1 VSSEKRR
8 ASANRGSNKPGLVA
22 VARVLGVSPTTV
34 SNAYN
39 RPDQLSPALR
49 ERVLR
54 TAAELGYAG
63 PDPVARSLRRGRAG
77 ALGVVFSERLPY
89 AFDDPG
95 AVRFLQGL
103 AQAAGDE
110 QLAVLLVPGS
120 PGRSTQHGQAVRNAA
135 VDGFVLHSL
144 PDDDPV
150 VEATRERRLPTV
162 IVDAPAI
169 DGLDFVGIDDRAAAE
184 TAVRHLLDLGHRRLA
199 VLSFR
204 LGGAARQGP
213 VDMRRQ
219 AQATASVATRRLEGC
234 AHALASAG
242 LDWSRLPVEE
252 CPTTSVQAGRAGAHA
267 LLDRA
272 PGITAL
278 FALSDPLALGV
289 KLAAR
294 ERGLAVPGDL
304 SIIGFD
310 DTAAASD
317 DLTSIHQPQRDKGRI
332 AAERLIRAMSAD
344 PPPPRH
350 ELLPTRLVPRGSTAP
365 PGGP

>member
-1 VSSEKRR
+1 
-8 ASANRGSNKPGLVA
+8 

-63 PDPVARSLRRGRAG
+63 PDPVARSLRSGRAG

-89 AFDDPG
+89 AFDDPA
-95 AVRFLQGL
+95 AVRFFQGL
-103 AQAAGDE
+103 SQAAGDE

-120 PGRSTQHGQAVRNAA
+120 PDRASHGGRAVLSAA
-135 VDGFVLHSL
+135 VDGFILHSL
-144 PDDDPV
+144 HDDDPV
-150 VEATRERRLPTV
+150 VQATLERRLPTV

-169 DGLDFVGIDDRAAAE
+169 DGVDFVGIDDRAAAE
-184 TAVRHLLDLGHRRLA
+184 TAMRHLLDLGHRRLA

-204 LGGAARQGP
+204 LTVRARQGP
-213 VDMRRQ
+213 VDVRHR
-219 AQATASVATRRLEGC
+219 AETTAGVPKRRLEGC
-234 AHALASAG
+234 ARALAAAG
-242 LDWSRLPVEE
+242 VDWSRVPVEE
-252 CPTTSVQAGRAGAHA
+252 CPTTGIDAGRAGAHA

-272 PGITAL
+272 SGITAL
-278 FALSDPLALGV
+278 FALSDLLALGA

-310 DTAAASD
+310 DTAPVSD
-317 DLTSIHQPQRDKGRI
+317 DLTTIHQPQPDKGRI
-332 AAERLIRAMSAD
+332 AAERLIRAMSGD
-344 PPPPRH
+344 PPPPQHR
-350 ELLPTRLVPRGSTAP
+350 LLPTSLIRRGSTAP
-365 PGGP
+365 PSRS